1 MINMQIGLMV
11 AAIIGSIISVLLG
24 IILISSTIKNKKRK
38 TIDFNNF
45 TKEQQET
52 INSLNQKIETLNE
65 KCDTSLDNL
74 NKIRQETEF
83 ELKARTQKIS
93 DTIKLLEEQKTQA
106 INAATEAIA
115 TQQQMVDTKV
125 KAHYDLIKQKYE
137 TDLTNTKQALLDDAQ
152 QEVNDVLSEK
162 QAQIDKIEQELNEAQ
177 AKRDSIN
184 QEILRERAIN
194 EQRDFYRICLTDK
207 DLEDINY
214 LLSIFDKIRNKE
226 VLAKLIWSEY
236 LQNPFKRMINN
247 VLGGKEIK
255 NVIYKITNIDTK
267 EIYIGK
273 TSGLV
278 TNRWIEHIKTSLNIG
293 TIKSANIHKA
303 LYGKWDRFTFEVLQI
318 VSENEKL
325 GDCEKYWIN
334 FYQSTIYGYNM
345 KSGG

>member
-1 MINMQIGLMV
+1 MM
-11 AAIIGSIISVLLG
+11 AAIIGSIISILLG

-137 TDLTNTKQALLDDAQ
+137 IDLTNTKQALLEDAQ

-184 QEILRERAIN
+184 QEIIRERAIN

-207 DLEDINY
+207 DLEDI
-214 LLSIFDKIRNKE
+214 E
-226 VLAKLIWSEY
+226 VLMSIRSRLSKPLFLDKAIYDNYIAKYVKEMCKRVLNGE
-236 LQNPFKRMINN
+236 NPT
-247 VLGGKEIK
+247 G
-255 NVIYKITNIDTK
+255 IYKVTNIKTK

-273 TSGLV
+273 STTV
-278 TNRWIEHIKTSLNIG
+278 ADRWTNHVKGAANLEGIADSQFQRALKKYGVENFTWELLEKTTKEDL
-293 TIKSANIHKA
+293 SA
-303 LYGKWDRFTFEVLQI
+303 R
-318 VSENEKL
+318 
-325 GDCEKYWIN
+325 EKYYIQ
-334 FYQSTIYGYNM
+334 FYDTTKYGYNQRI
-345 KSGG
+345 G